1 MILID
6 LQKELTNPKKMYSTI
21 GLALLNT
28 ATIHDLWYTDVS
40 GGDVCVYVVI

>member
-1 MILID
+1 
-6 LQKELTNPKKMYSTI
+6 MYPTI

-28 ATIHDLWYTDVS
+28 ATIHDLCYTDVS